1 MSATEALA
9 PGVERPVPR
18 TPRAAAQRR
27 PQPTSRRR
35 PGIVG
40 GVVWIGALAAL
51 LAGIVALNVAVLQ
64 LNVRLEELAR
74 ERANLRAANAT
85 LSAQLSQAAAIPQL
99 EALAVNQLGLVP
111 ATHEQTTYVE
121 LDSR

>member
-1 MSATEALA
+1 M
-9 PGVERPVPR
+9 
-18 TPRAAAQRR
+18 
-27 PQPTSRRR
+27 
-35 PGIVG
+35 
-40 GVVWIGALAAL
+40 WIGALAAL

-99 EALAVNQLGLVP
+99 EALAVNQLALVP

>member
-1 MSATEALA
+1 
-9 PGVERPVPR
+9 
-18 TPRAAAQRR
+18 
-27 PQPTSRRR
+27 
-35 PGIVG
+35 
-40 GVVWIGALAAL
+40 VWIGALAAL

>member
-1 MSATEALA
+1 MTATEALA
-9 PGVERPVPR
+9 PGVQRPVPR
-18 TPRAAAQRR
+18 PPRAAPRSR
-27 PQPTSRRR
+27 PRPTSRRR

-40 GVVWIGALAAL
+40 GVVWIGALAVL

-64 LNVRLEELAR
+64 LNVRLDGLAR

-85 LSAQLSQAAAIPQL
+85 LSARLSQAAAIPQL
-99 EALAVNQLGLVP
+99 EAQAVDQLGLVP
-111 ATHEQTTYVE
+111 ATPEQTTYVE